1 MIKRKHFPLAAV
13 AAAGLLTAAFGLGHL
28 SVSHAQD
35 NPPTPPAPPAADH
48 GRPLPPPP
56 PKDGGPGPRGER
68 PPHPPRPPRPEED
81 QPPAPPVD
89 PQAAPAAV
97 KTASDALAGLSAGQ
111 VWTRTAPRGEQQ
123 VQATLMY
130 QGKEVARL
138 EFDPANGSLLARGPH
153 LPPPPDGP
161 RGPAAGPREP
171 RGPTARP
178 NKPVPPADAPVAPD
192 AAADARQP
200 VDAPIPP
207 APDAPVPDANVPAP
221 APAVPVNLGPVKAN
235 LSEIVKGLSIGQ
247 GAEVMPREGFWKV
260 PIIYQ
265 SRVVGELHLSGDG
278 TKVMQDFGA
287 SRDAAI
293 FAR

>member
-13 AAAGLLTAAFGLGHL
+13 AAAGLLTATFGLGHL

-35 NPPTPPAPPAADH
+35 NPPTPPVPPAADH

-56 PKDGGPGPRGER
+56 KDGAPGPRGER
-68 PPHPPRPPRPEED
+68 PPHPPRPDAD
-81 QPPAPPVD
+81 QPPALPVD

-111 VWTRTAPRGEQQ
+111 VWARTAPRGEQQ
-123 VQATLMY
+123 VQATLVF

-138 EFDPANGSLLARGPH
+138 EFDSANGSLLARGQH
-153 LPPPPDGP
+153 LPTPPDGP
-161 RGPAAGPREP
+161 RGPAAGPREQ
-171 RGPTARP
+171 RGPAARP
-178 NKPVPPADAPVAPD
+178 NPSMPPPDAPAAPD
-192 AAADARQP
+192 AATDANQP
-200 VDAPIPP
+200 VDAL
-207 APDAPVPDANVPAP
+207 VPP
-221 APAVPVNLGPVKAN
+221 APAVPVNLGPVKAK

-247 GAEVMPREGFWKV
+247 GAEVLPREGFWKV

-278 TKVMQDFGA
+278 TKVMQDFAA

>member
-13 AAAGLLTAAFGLGHL
+13 AAAGLLTATFSLGHL

-35 NPPTPPAPPAADH
+35 NPPAADH

-56 PKDGGPGPRGER
+56 RDGGPGPRGER
-68 PPHPPRPPRPEED
+68 PPHPPRPDAD
-81 QPPAPPVD
+81 QPPVPPVD
-89 PQAAPAAV
+89 PQTAPAAV

-111 VWTRTAPRGEQQ
+111 VWARTAPRGEQQ
-123 VQATLMY
+123 VQATLMF

-138 EFDPANGSLLARGPH
+138 EFDPANGSLLARGQH

-161 RGPAAGPREP
+161 RGSAAGPREQ
-171 RGPTARP
+171 RGPSARP
-178 NKPVPPADAPVAPD
+178 HPPEPPTDAPVAPD
-192 AAADARQP
+192 AAADANKP
-200 VDAPIPP
+200 VDAPIRP
-207 APDAPVPDANVPAP
+207 APDAPVPDADIPAP
-221 APAVPVNLGPVKAN
+221 VPAVPVNLGPVKAK
-235 LSEIVKGLSIGQ
+235 LAEIVKGLSVGQ
-247 GAEVMPREGFWKV
+247 GAEVLPREGFWKV